1 MGDRQERGGVYAAA
15 TSIRPP
21 SDTELSALIATFAEL
36 RESVEA
42 RVRPELMD
50 EALERIEELEEAANP
65 AARDVW
71 AMAAARNW
79 FVKHAPEMA
88 DSVTE
93 VILDPAVR
101 RIVQAGGDALVREYR
116 EKFPDAPDIG

>member
-1 MGDRQERGGVYAAA
+1 MRGRQERGGFYAAP
-15 TSIRPP
+15 TTVRPP
-21 SDTELSALIATFAEL
+21 SDTELSALIETFAEL
-36 RESVEA
+36 RASVGEG
-42 RVRPELMD
+42 VRPELMD
-50 EALERIEELEEAANP
+50 EALERVEELEEAANP
-65 AARDVW
+65 DAPDVW
-71 AMAAARNW
+71 VMAAARNW

-93 VILDPAVR
+93 VIHDPTVG

>member
-1 MGDRQERGGVYAAA
+1 MYMAA

-21 SDTELSALIATFAEL
+21 SDTELNALIATFAEL
-36 RESVEA
+36 RASVEE

-50 EALERIEELEEAANP
+50 EALERVEELEEAANP
-65 AARDVW
+65 DAPDVW
-71 AMAAARNW
+71 VMAAARNW

-93 VILDPAVR
+93 VILDPTVE